1 MADTYTVQRR
11 RTMAAPADRIFLLV
25 SNFQQWTRWYPWEE
39 LDPHLERAYGGPES
53 GVGATYAWSG
63 NRKAGAGR
71 MEIIQAEED
80 RQVRIDLEFLKPF
93 KSRNTTTF
101 DLTPVDDGTT
111 EVTWTM
117 VGPRPLLMKVLG
129 FVFNPEKLAGNDM
142 EKGLVQLEETAKP
155 TPAG

>member
-1 MADTYTVQRR
+1 
-11 RTMAAPADRIFLLV
+11 MAAPADRIFLLV
-25 SNFQQWTRWYPWEE
+25 SNFQQWTRWSPWEE
-39 LDPHLERAYGGPES
+39 LDPDLERAYSGPES

-71 MEIIQAEED
+71 MEITHAEPD

-93 KSRNTTTF
+93 KSHNTTTF
-101 DLTPVDDGTT
+101 DLAPVDDGTT

-129 FVFNPEKLAGNDM
+129 FVLNPEKLAGNDM
-142 EKGLVQLEETAKP
+142 EKGLVRLEETAKP

>member
-25 SNFQQWTRWYPWEE
+25 SNFQQWTRWSPWEE
-39 LDPHLERAYGGPES
+39 IDPDLERAYSGAES

-71 MEIIQAEED
+71 MEIIAAEPD
-80 RQVRIDLEFLKPF
+80 RQVQIDLEFLKPF

-101 DLTPVDDGTT
+101 DLTPVDDGAT
-111 EVTWTM
+111 EVVWTM

-129 FVFNPEKLAGNDM
+129 FVFNPEKLAGKDM
-142 EKGLVQLEETAKP
+142 EKGLAQLEETAKP